1 MKSILDNPTSAARL
15 LAIIG
20 ERRHRVVL
28 YCVGAQGEYEH
39 TLEEVGTMFQLSRQR
54 ISAIIKQ
61 VASVAEG
68 IDIQT

>member
-1 MKSILDNPTSAARL
+1 M
-15 LAIIG
+15 
-20 ERRHRVVL
+20 L

-68 IDIQT
+68 IGIQT